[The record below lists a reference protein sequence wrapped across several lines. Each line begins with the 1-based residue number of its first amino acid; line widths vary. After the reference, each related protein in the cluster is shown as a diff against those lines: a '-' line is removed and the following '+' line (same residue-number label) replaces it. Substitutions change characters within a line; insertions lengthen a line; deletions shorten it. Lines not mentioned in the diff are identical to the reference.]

1 MKGTQPLH
9 IYVNALK
16 RLKEGLTWQGIA
28 NYLTE
33 ALDDGRTVYKAEPWK
48 MVNQGKWSPKVAQ
61 GLLAAE
67 EVPGPRK
74 RFRLHAEFH
83 SAEEMEEFTRHYRID
98 GNTYTFTEWT
108 KRQFESSMELYR
120 QIS

>member
-16 RLKEGLTWQGIA
+16 RLKEGSTWQGIA

-74 RFRLHAEFH
+74 RFRLHAEFD
-83 SAEEMEEFTRHYRID
+83 SQEQMDAFKYHYGI
-98 GNTYTFTEWT
+98 NSTYFTFTEWAKYT
-108 KRQFESSMELYR
+108 WLIDEETR
-120 QIS
+120 